1 MVDSSTFPTG
11 QDFRNVFS
19 GKGGSQF
26 GPPVGWRPPPGTY
39 GGLPPRPIP
48 PSGPPPSVLP
58 QTTVSAGQFSAGS
71 MVPGVR
77 PSFSSSGQFPQGP
90 PPASGSSLGSV
101 QWSASGNLFVSPTL
115 SDTTTQHALTTPP
128 QVRDQGLLAFDAMS
142 DSDGSRVLP
151 SPALNPSQ
159 PSPSVF
165 PARPSGGN
173 LIVLGS
179 GNSAAGP
186 AFAANVPPAYTNPPL
201 PPAPPP
207 KPKPPPTP
215 GGFPFG
221 PVDPRDRAS
230 QQ

>member
-1 MVDSSTFPTG
+1 M
-11 QDFRNVFS
+11 
-19 GKGGSQF
+19 
-26 GPPVGWRPPPGTY
+26 
-39 GGLPPRPIP
+39 
-48 PSGPPPSVLP
+48 
-58 QTTVSAGQFSAGS
+58 
-71 MVPGVR
+71 
-77 PSFSSSGQFPQGP
+77 FSSSGQFSQGP
-90 PPASGSSLGSV
+90 PPASGSSVGNV
-101 QWSASGNLFVSPTL
+101 QWSISGQSFSGSGNMFVSPTL

-159 PSPSVF
+159 PSPGVF

-179 GNSAAGP
+179 GNSASGP
-186 AFAANVPPAYTNPPL
+186 SFAANIPPYKNPPP